1 MSKKDSPFS
10 DLEENKKEGRRRS
23 IEKMNYWLWFGLL
36 ELSKLM
42 NFLNLPNSKEN
53 AYFTI
58 IFMEENSQNFNKITT
73 FVPADKKVK
82 HLK

>member
-1 MSKKDSPFS
+1 
-10 DLEENKKEGRRRS
+10 
-23 IEKMNYWLWFGLL
+23 
-36 ELSKLM
+36 M

-58 IFMEENSQNFNKITT
+58 IFMEENSQNFNKVTT